1 MNKNTWELLDS
12 SYQGVERSFLPAYN
26 NTAGNNQ
33 LSIDSYKEHFLLKVK
48 IENYNIQID
57 GKNFYDQP
65 INDSTKQYAY
75 FEKNYQLIAVDL
87 SKQKAL
93 DAGSRAIKQII
104 FIGKIKAKVANAG
117 VIIYYI
123 LERSKESKLEFA
135 RGTKKVL

>member
-1 MNKNTWELLDS
+1 MKKNTWELLDS
-12 SYQGVERSFLPAYN
+12 SHQGVERFFVPAYN

-33 LSIDSYKEHFLLKVK
+33 LSTDSYKKHFLLKVK
-48 IENYNIQID
+48 IENYNSEID

-75 FEKNYQLIAVDL
+75 FEKNYQLITVDL

-104 FIGKIKAKVANAG
+104 FTGKIKVNISNTG
-117 VIIYYI
+117 VLIYYI
-123 LERSKESKLEFA
+123 LEQSKESKLEFA
-135 RGTKKVL
+135 KGTKKVL

>member
-1 MNKNTWELLDS
+1 MKKNTWELLDS
-12 SYQGVERSFLPAYN
+12 SFQGVERFFVPAYN
-26 NTAGNNQ
+26 NAAGNNQ
-33 LSIDSYKEHFLLKVK
+33 LSTDSYKKHFLLKVK
-48 IENYNIQID
+48 IENYNIEID

>member
-1 MNKNTWELLDS
+1 MH
-12 SYQGVERSFLPAYN
+12 
-26 NTAGNNQ
+26 Q
-33 LSIDSYKEHFLLKVK
+33 LSTDSYKKHFLLKVK

>member
-1 MNKNTWELLDS
+1 MKKNTWELLDS
-12 SYQGVERSFLPAYN
+12 SHQGVERFFVPAYN

-33 LSIDSYKEHFLLKVK
+33 LSTDSYKKHFLLKVK
-48 IENYNIQID
+48 ID

-75 FEKNYQLIAVDL
+75 FKKNYQLITVDL

-123 LERSKESKLEFA
+123 L
-135 RGTKKVL
+135 

>member
-1 MNKNTWELLDS
+1 MKKNTWELLDS
-12 SYQGVERSFLPAYN
+12 SHQGVERFFVPAYN

-33 LSIDSYKEHFLLKVK
+33 LSTDSYKKHFLLKVK
-48 IENYNIQID
+48 IENYNSEID

-75 FEKNYQLIAVDL
+75 FKKNYQLITVDL

-104 FIGKIKAKVANAG
+104 FTGKIKVNISNTG
-117 VIIYYI
+117 VLIYYI
-123 LERSKESKLEFA
+123 L
-135 RGTKKVL
+135 